1 MYKMQEIYKASAGPA
16 DYARRYCAH
25 MAQVLAA
32 LDVETVGKAIEAMEQ
47 CSANGKTMFFIAN
60 GGSAATASH
69 FVNDFVAGSYVE
81 GAPKLRAY
89 CLSDNA
95 ATVTALANDVG
106 YEDVFAWQLKVNM
119 IPGDLVYAMS
129 VSGNSENIIRAVDY
143 ARANGATTV
152 GISGFDGGRLA
163 KSAEISV
170 VIPSTK
176 DEYGPVEDLFNV
188 LDHIIIGYIA
198 QHRGKTLH
206 H

>member
-1 MYKMQEIYKASAGPA
+1 MYKMQEIYKASSGPA

-25 MAQVLAA
+25 MAEVLSK
-32 LDVETVGKAIEAMEQ
+32 LDVEAVARAIEAMERT
-47 CSANGKTMFFIAN
+47 SANGRTMYFIAN

-81 GAPKLRAY
+81 GAPKLRAF
-89 CLSDNA
+89 CLTDNA
-95 ATVTALANDVG
+95 ASITALANDVG
-106 YEDVFAWQLKVNM
+106 YEDIFAWQLKVNM
-119 IPGDLVYAMS
+119 VPGDLVYAMS
-129 VSGNSENIIRAVDY
+129 VSGNSENIVRAVDY

-163 KSAEISV
+163 KAAEISV

-176 DEYGPVEDLFNV
+176 DEYGPVEDVFNV

-198 QHRGKTLH
+198 MHRGKWLH